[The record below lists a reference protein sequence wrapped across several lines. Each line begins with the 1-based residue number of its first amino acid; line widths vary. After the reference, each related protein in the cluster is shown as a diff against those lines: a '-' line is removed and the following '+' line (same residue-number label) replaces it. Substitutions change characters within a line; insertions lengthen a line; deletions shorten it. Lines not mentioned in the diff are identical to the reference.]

1 MPSSPSR
8 LLNPKSAERISPK
21 TAQAA
26 QASQSSSAEHTAAPA
41 KLAPAMD
48 SMAPMSSRNSMAPTS
63 LADAV
68 SDQQSGYAWLWDCNF
83 RAHAEFHRR
92 REHGRGLAKLRLK
105 PAWEG
110 GLLHD
115 EQRGARNGGEA
126 DE

>member
-26 QASQSSSAEHTAAPA
+26 QASKSNSPEHTAAPA

-63 LADAV
+63 LADAA
-68 SDQQSGYAWLWDCNF
+68 SEQQSGYAWLWDCNF
-83 RAHAEFHRR
+83 RVHAEFQRR
-92 REHGRGLAKLRLK
+92 GEHGHSTRPSLNEPRLLPHETA
-105 PAWEG
+105 PAQDTAIEE
-110 GLLHD
+110 D
-115 EQRGARNGGEA
+115 
-126 DE
+126 

>member
-8 LLNPKSAERISPK
+8 LLNPKPAERISPK

-63 LADAV
+63 LADAA
-68 SDQQSGYAWLWDCNF
+68 SDQQSGYAYCNF
-83 RAHAEFHRR
+83 RVHAEFQRR
-92 REHGRGLAKLRLK
+92 GEHGHSMAKLRSQS
-105 PAWEG
+105 AWEG

-126 DE
+126 KK